1 MTAGFCQESL
11 QAAPTPRGGPVAGG
25 PGRVFILTAHDT
37 SKLAPA
43 QRAPVPSAHTE
54 TLFSVPSER
63 SCATRGLSPAV
74 SQRVPTTRWGE
85 VGGAGRVRAQP
96 PQERW
101 DPAGPGSL
109 FLGLSDPLLGGQLKR
124 ESQLGTGAV
133 PSSGR
138 WASPSAQ
145 LQGRPRPPLSRLVQK
160 VQRPQQLSLW
170 TCLLPLNC
178 TAAWPGALL
187 WDQMKLPRPCSGLAY
202 ELCAGAAR

>member
-1 MTAGFCQESL
+1 MAVGGPPSAQPRGGLCCLSGGGSRPRGGSSDPVTAGFCQESL

-85 VGGAGRVRAQP
+85 VGGGWQGQGAA
-96 PQERW
+96 
-101 DPAGPGSL
+101 PAGEMGPGGTWQPVLGSL
-109 FLGLSDPLLGGQLKR
+109 RPTAGGPAQAGVPARHRGCPLLWEVGLT
-124 ESQLGTGAV
+124 LCPA
-133 PSSGR
+133 
-138 WASPSAQ
+138 A
-145 LQGRPRPPLSRLVQK
+145 RPAP
-160 VQRPQQLSLW
+160 
-170 TCLLPLNC
+170 
-178 TAAWPGALL
+178 A
-187 WDQMKLPRPCSGLAY
+187 PCS
-202 ELCAGAAR
+202 AGWSRRCRGHGSSPCGPASSL